1 MNETK
6 NINMKHIKTFEG
18 YVESLSEGLSPAK
31 MKEVIA
37 AAAESLAG
45 QLDDE
50 GMEAS
55 EVEDF
60 LEENPNAAES
70 TLEGMEE
77 EYGVDLVSL
86 WPKMKADVIKK
97 VQEILGESSEIE
109 NGDDVNESALAIA
122 GGIILGALGLNL
134 IAKIFKGVSA
144 GISLMRVT
152 DPGKMKEIASQI
164 STEAIT
170 NKGINPLKAVL
181 WQQTV
186 EGMIDKGEIKNAY
199 ELAKTIKGI
208 DDIDIKK
215 VFEGENNDE
224 VNEGINTKAKQL
236 QAKFEDAI
244 LVSDFQAGWDDD
256 DEEAER
262 VNNIMKKL
270 GTTPETT
277 LFASD
282 ANDEDGYEDFIELV
296 YKSGLKYEE
305 VETPD
310 YVQEIY
316 VAAK

>member
-1 MNETK
+1 
-6 NINMKHIKTFEG
+6 MKHIKTFEG
-18 YVESLSEGLSPAK
+18 YVDSLSEGLSPAK

-37 AAAESLAG
+37 AVAESLAG

-50 GMEAS
+50 GMEAD

-86 WPKMKADVIKK
+86 WPKMKAEVIKK
-97 VQEILGESSEIE
+97 VREILGESSEIE

-215 VFEGENNDE
+215 VFEGENADE
-224 VNEGINTKAKQL
+224 VNEGINAKAKQL
-236 QAKFEDAI
+236 QRTFLRTPFGAEI
-244 LVSDFQAGWDDD
+244 LTVDQFGEGWDDEQ
-256 DEEAER
+256 EEADR

-270 GTTPETT
+270 GTDAATT

-282 ANDEDGYEDFIELV
+282 ANDPEGYERFIDLV

-316 VAAK
+316 IAAK